1 MLKFKQTTIKIQ
13 SLLLFYINISDLCK
27 MLPKNVTEYISRS
40 LCQNVFLDII
50 RTFSLINI
58 LNSKIFRL
66 LDILVEGSN

>member
-1 MLKFKQTTIKIQ
+1 
-13 SLLLFYINISDLCK
+13 

-66 LDILVEGSN
+66 LDIEGSN